1 MGNHRQGQTTKE
13 DPYNDLTVPGVPQP
27 HLSTNDVA
35 IFVPEY
41 NSPGKRDAT
50 GAFHLGAAQF
60 CEFYNLDDEK
70 CVHFIDNTMSPALRA
85 RQLLAK
91 MGRCVYRN
99 EETQEDMYPQVYV
112 FFCHGFINGI
122 QFGIK
127 SNTPGRVWNTQMKH
141 DWKEFVR
148 LIGRHVAPIVLLY
161 ACSTGD
167 DPDDD
172 PDTAPGSGDDS
183 FGDLLRD
190 DLCQIGCWFN
200 RVVTH
205 TTARHS
211 WYNPDIKL
219 MDGLGSPIGG
229 QGGLQVAASGT
240 KAYRELGKMLKVKP
254 GKSDYGFAWRFPF
267 MTIADI
273 HQEIAIRLAV

>member
-1 MGNHRQGQTTKE
+1 MGIMNKE
-13 DPYNDLTVPGVPQP
+13 DPYNDLMVQGVTCPK
-27 HLSTNDVA
+27 LTTDDVA

-50 GAFHLGAAQF
+50 GAFHVGASQF
-60 CEFYNLDDEK
+60 CEFYGLNDEK
-70 CVHFIDNTMSPALRA
+70 CVHFIDNTMAPALRA

-91 MGRCVYRN
+91 MRRCVSRDKN
-99 EETQEDMYPQVYV
+99 TQEDVYPQVYV

-127 SNTPGRVWNTQMKH
+127 SNTPGRAWNRQMKE
-141 DWKEFVR
+141 DWNEFVR
-148 LIGRHVAPIVLLY
+148 LIGRHIAPIILLY

-190 DLCQIGCWFN
+190 ALCVRGCWFN

-211 WYNPDIKL
+211 WFNPDIKL

-229 QGGLQVAASGT
+229 QGGLHIAASGSKT
-240 KAYRELGKMLKVKP
+240 YQVLGRLLKIKP
-254 GKSDYGFAWRFPF
+254 GKPNYGFAWRFPF
-267 MTIADI
+267 MTIGDI
-273 HQEIAIRLAV
+273 HMELAKLI